1 MVIDFYYKGN
11 CLMGIRSDL
20 ETNFDYEIVDEFLDH
35 YSMMVES
42 MEVMIIDL
50 TKPNMYKRSINELF
64 RVFHNIKSASG
75 YLQIL
80 PMNKLASFV
89 EDALEDLRNNS
100 TSINQE
106 TVDWLLQISDM
117 FAIWQDDLKQDSEL
131 SKIKFSLLKTPDLD
145 K

>member
-1 MVIDFYYKGN
+1 
-11 CLMGIRSDL
+11 MGIRSDL
-20 ETNFDYEIVDEFLDH
+20 EANFDYEIVDEFLDH

-89 EDALEDLRNNS
+89 EDALEDLRSNS
-100 TSINQE
+100 ASINQE

>member
-1 MVIDFYYKGN
+1 
-11 CLMGIRSDL
+11 MGIRSDL
-20 ETNFDYEIVDEFLDH
+20 DANYDYEIVDEFLDH

-75 YLQIL
+75 YLQIM

-89 EDALEDLRNNS
+89 EDTLEVLRNDKDAV
-100 TSINQE
+100 NQE
-106 TVDWLLQISDM
+106 TIDWLLQISDM
-117 FAIWQDDLKQDSEL
+117 FATWQDDLKLDNEL
-131 SKIKFSLLKTPDLD
+131 TKIKFSLLKTPDMD